1 MIPEIW
7 PIILS
12 GISPNK
18 ALNYFRNI
26 KKIIQKLSTIPKNSQ
41 KFRFFFIV
49 RPFLV
54 NNR

>member
-7 PIILS
+7 PIIFS

-26 KKIIQKLSTIPKNSQ
+26 KKILQKLSKIPKNSQ

-49 RPFLV
+49 RPLLV

>member
-26 KKIIQKLSTIPKNSQ
+26 KKILQNLSKIPKNSQ
-41 KFRFFFIV
+41 KFRFFYSEA
-49 RPFLV
+49 PFGE
-54 NNR
+54 

>member
-18 ALNYFRNI
+18 ALNYFRDI
-26 KKIIQKLSTIPKNSQ
+26 KKILQKLSKIPKNSHQ
-41 KFRFFFIV
+41 FFFFNSEA
-49 RPFLV
+49 PFGE
-54 NNR
+54 